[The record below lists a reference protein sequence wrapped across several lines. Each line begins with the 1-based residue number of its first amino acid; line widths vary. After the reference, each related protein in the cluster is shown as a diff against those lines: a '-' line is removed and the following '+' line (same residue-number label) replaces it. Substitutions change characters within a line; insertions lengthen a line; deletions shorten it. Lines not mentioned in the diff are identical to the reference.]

1 MRQNLSKYFDMRYW
15 WMKDCI
21 KQKMFNL
28 IRAPEKFNLADY
40 FTKYHPPWHHRKV
53 RHKYVQRLNIA
64 LSAIAH
70 NSLPKTLSPIWIS
83 MRGCVSCPLLPVNPN
98 TTGQPNSR

>member
-1 MRQNLSKYFDMRYW
+1 MGHKHPLTGTPFETENKCAHGILNSKICQKLSKHFDIRYW

-28 IRAPEKFNLADY
+28 IWEPEKSNLSDY
-40 FTKYHPPWHHRKV
+40 FTKHHPLWYHQKMRNKC
-53 RHKYVQRLNIA
+53 VQRLDSV

-70 NSLPKTLSPIWIS
+70 NSLPKII
-83 MRGCVSCPLLPVNPN
+83 LL
-98 TTGQPNSR
+98 